1 MDEQRA
7 EDSGSGES
15 ETDSS
20 SDPDSE
26 DSGSAAFA
34 QRVHPAEQFRAE
46 RGEAEHVDTV
56 RSGQCTPRAAMWL
69 KNAASPLNPPPKSML
84 KGSIFFFRLSARS
97 SNTHQRGLIW
107 SAILTTLNFREKTR
121 LQSGDTLF
129 YLLEKT
135 SKSCIFTHG
144 APPCSEQSC
153 NKAMFS
159 RHPRATRGIAS
170 RISPPFPPKSML
182 SSAAAA
188 PSRPSNIDLGG
199 RGVKQDG
206 EATEMP
212 TALQ

>member
-1 MDEQRA
+1 MWR
-7 EDSGSGES
+7 SCRLGSILEGFGRHF
-15 ETDSS
+15 
-20 SDPDSE
+20 
-26 DSGSAAFA
+26 GSRRSIA
-34 QRVHPAEQFRAE
+34 
-46 RGEAEHVDTV
+46 V
-56 RSGQCTPRAAMWL
+56 RSRSTYVATL
-69 KNAASPLNPPPKSML
+69 PPKSML

-170 RISPPFPPKSML
+170 RISPLPPKINVEHCCSG
-182 SSAAAA
+182 
-188 PSRPSNIDLGG
+188 P
-199 RGVKQDG
+199 
-206 EATEMP
+206 EP
-212 TALQ
+212 TFQH

>member
-1 MDEQRA
+1 MYVCGGLAGWDRFGRA
-7 EDSGSGES
+7 LGARSGE
-15 ETDSS
+15 
-20 SDPDSE
+20 
-26 DSGSAAFA
+26 
-34 QRVHPAEQFRAE
+34 
-46 RGEAEHVDTV
+46 
-56 RSGQCTPRAAMWL
+56 CTPRAAIWL
-69 KNAASPLNPPPKSML
+69 KNAESPLNPLPEINVE
-84 KGSIFFFRLSARS
+84 GFNIFFRLSARS

-107 SAILTTLNFREKTR
+107 SAILTTLNFCEKTR
-121 LQSGDTLF
+121 LQSGDALF

-188 PSRPSNIDLGG
+188 AERPRADLPTLILGG
-199 RGVKQDG
+199 GGVKQNG
-206 EATEMP
+206 EATEMS

>member
-1 MDEQRA
+1 MGGLWAPFWVAAVKKA
-7 EDSGSGES
+7 E
-15 ETDSS
+15 
-20 SDPDSE
+20 
-26 DSGSAAFA
+26 SA
-34 QRVHPAEQFRAE
+34 
-46 RGEAEHVDTV
+46 
-56 RSGQCTPRAAMWL
+56 
-69 KNAASPLNPPPKSML
+69 LNPPPEINVE
-84 KGSIFFFRLSARS
+84 GFNFFFRLSARS

-121 LQSGDTLF
+121 LQSGDALF

-188 PSRPSNIDLGG
+188 PSRLSNIDLGG
-199 RGVKQDG
+199 GGVKQDG
-206 EATEMP
+206 EATAMS

>member
-1 MDEQRA
+1 MDRFWRALGAGLGGLWQRCFCPARAPGGAVPRRAWRGRACGHGQIGAMHA
-7 EDSGSGES
+7 ESGHV
-15 ETDSS
+15 
-20 SDPDSE
+20 
-26 DSGSAAFA
+26 A
-34 QRVHPAEQFRAE
+34 QKRRITFEP
-46 RGEAEHVDTV
+46 
-56 RSGQCTPRAAMWL
+56 
-69 KNAASPLNPPPKSML
+69 SPEINVE
-84 KGSIFFFRLSARS
+84 GFNIFFRLSARS

-199 RGVKQDG
+199 RGAKRNG